1 MSLKSFLMRKMLK
14 SKMKD
19 IPEDQQEKIFT
30 AIEKDPALFQKI
42 AEEMQEKMK
51 GGMDQM
57 AAAQIVMQKYQSD
70 LQKLMN

>member
-1 MSLKSFLMRKMLK
+1 MSLKSFLMRKLLK

-19 IPEDQQEKIFT
+19 VPADQQEKILT

-42 AEEMQEKMK
+42 AQEMQEKMK

-57 AAAQIVMQKYQSD
+57 AAAQIVMQKYQAD